1 MSWLKTLVWILLT
14 GGLKSRLLS
23 IPEHQ
28 PFRVVKA
35 GGRLLVEPI
44 PTQMDPEQPV
54 HFDVGQ
60 RVIVAP
66 HAGFHRGARGAV
78 EFHAPDGRVWVMRD
92 GASSCVFYYPHELIK
107 DPSYEVTP

>member
-1 MSWLKTLVWILLT
+1 MSWLKTILWYLLT
-14 GGLKSRLLS
+14 GGIRSKLLS

-44 PTQMDPEQPV
+44 PTQMDPGDPV

-60 RVIVAP
+60 RIIVAP
-66 HAGFHRGARGAV
+66 HAGFHRGARGVV
-78 EFHAPDGRVWVMRD
+78 EFHAPDGRVWVLRD
-92 GASSCVFYYPHELIK
+92 GAGSCVFYYPHELIK
-107 DPSYEVTP
+107 DLSEEVCP